1 MSAKPIEVAEKV
13 LSIVQEAK
21 QVLATVDNPA
31 ICLDPAWE
39 EVIHTIERA
48 ERAGQALV
56 EYGHLRP
63 ERLEG

>member
-13 LSIVQEAK
+13 LSIVRQAQE
-21 QVLATVDNPA
+21 VLATVENPA
-31 ICLDPAWE
+31 IRMDPAWE
-39 EVIHTIERA
+39 EVIHTIDRA

-56 EYGHLRP
+56 EYGNIRP